1 MISIVSFPYSNQ
13 ELFNQSFAI
22 RQAVFVAEQ
31 GVPAE
36 LEYDEHE
43 AEATHYLLFYN
54 ETPVG
59 AARWRK
65 TGQGIK
71 LERFAVL
78 PEYRNKGIGDSL
90 VKKVLEDVM
99 PLKTPVYLHS
109 QLPACNLYKRAGFVI
124 VGEVFYEAG
133 MAHYKMVLKDHNS

>member
-1 MISIVSFPYSNQ
+1 MIRIVSFPYTDQ
-13 ELFNQSFAI
+13 ELFKQAFAI
-22 RQAVFVAEQ
+22 RQAVFVNEQ

-36 LEYDEHE
+36 LEYDGHE
-43 AEATHYLLFYN
+43 AEATHYLLYYN

-65 TGQGIK
+65 TGHGIK

-78 PEYRNKGIGDSL
+78 PGYRNKGLGDAL

-99 PLKTPVYLHS
+99 PLHTPVYLHS

-133 MAHYKMVLKDHNS
+133 MAHYKMVLTHEK